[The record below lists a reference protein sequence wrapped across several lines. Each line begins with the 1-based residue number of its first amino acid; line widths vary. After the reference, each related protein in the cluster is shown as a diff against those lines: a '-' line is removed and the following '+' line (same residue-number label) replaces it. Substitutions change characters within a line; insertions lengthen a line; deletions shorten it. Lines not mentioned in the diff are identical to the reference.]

1 MHRTHM
7 GLESLLSRLQAASQR
22 SHCVLRM
29 ATETH
34 SKRFGSDWHGDGLN
48 VQPERLKRFYGAKNW
63 FMGIYGSKRWDQ
75 SIKKEP
81 PIEGALRVDWGG
93 YSRILKFSNFL

>member
-48 VQPERLKRFYGAKNW
+48 VQPERLKRFSGAKTGLLES
-63 FMGIYGSKRWDQ
+63 MAEGLGSVGSNAKRAPD
-75 SIKKEP
+75 
-81 PIEGALRVDWGG
+81 EGAH
-93 YSRILKFSNFL
+93 